1 MTALRNRWD
10 SQFGKST
17 SRTILDVVAQL
28 RVCRAT
34 IVDKCMIRRTG
45 RKMLESEK
53 THIEMQFKCR
63 LRKEGNKWIADR
75 LPSDPNLDISDTDND
90 ETFVRQRSPPAD
102 QTGWLEVPL
111 GIEHGRHEVVT
122 SLVHRNRNDP
132 EQERKNRKRVMNPDR
147 HEARSSVQ
155 EMSHLHTPT
164 DETVPKRPRI
174 DVGFSSDEEE
184 HTNVTDCALVG
195 ALSLDV
201 PSTSASLDRVAQADL
216 ESDPRIVQK
225 SPASVSRENN
235 SEGNADSP
243 ANEDLEDSCANKTV
257 TESQELS
264 VIPVEDALNAMLDAR
279 NSKK

>member
-1 MTALRNRWD
+1 M
-10 SQFGKST
+10 G
-17 SRTILDVVAQL
+17 SRLPYSSEENTNMWKYIIRQL
-28 RVCRAT
+28 RLGNDSASKPMGFT
-34 IVDKCMIRRTG
+34 IWQEYVKDNPRCGRSTASLQSHYRRQMHDQVRFANLPLDDILYLFRRTG

-111 GIEHGRHEVVT
+111 GIEH
-122 SLVHRNRNDP
+122 
-132 EQERKNRKRVMNPDR
+132 
-147 HEARSSVQ
+147 
-155 EMSHLHTPT
+155 
-164 DETVPKRPRI
+164 
-174 DVGFSSDEEE
+174 
-184 HTNVTDCALVG
+184 VG